1 MKEQHDEYSAQ
12 VLATPLH
19 TQGMH
24 FPSFYTPVP
33 GSCFKAFNSLPP
45 SESKTKNSKE
55 ITESVL
61 LNPSLFLPF
70 PPLSV
75 TATTFVPFGKGG
87 YANGAELGCTY

>member
-87 YANGAELGCTY
+87 YVNGAELGCTY